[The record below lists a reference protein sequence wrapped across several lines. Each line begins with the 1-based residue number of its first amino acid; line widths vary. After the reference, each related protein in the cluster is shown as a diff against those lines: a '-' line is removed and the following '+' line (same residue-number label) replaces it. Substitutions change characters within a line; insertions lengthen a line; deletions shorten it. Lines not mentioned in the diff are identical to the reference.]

1 MCQSPLTYLPTFP
14 FLITS
19 PLSVPSL
26 FFSVDS
32 QFKLRISHRDP
43 TIAENKSLQV
53 YEECS
58 FNHSEV
64 CLLPPS
70 TAVQG
75 TRRPGSHCSLHTNI
89 PLPTIASGISGIF
102 LRWFILWGL
111 LCLIFNCGVT
121 FFCTA
126 SQLLIFI
133 PMMTIFSEIDL
144 IFLCIFY

>member
-70 TAVQG
+70 TAAQG
-75 TRRPGSHCSLHTNI
+75 THRPGSHCSLHTNI
-89 PLPTIASGISGIF
+89 PLPTVASGISGGF
-102 LRWFILWGL
+102 FALVYFAGFALSYFQL
-111 LCLIFNCGVT
+111 LCNV
-121 FFCTA
+121 
-126 SQLLIFI
+126 LLHCF
-133 PMMTIFSEIDL
+133 TIVDFHSNDDYIQ
-144 IFLCIFY
+144 